1 VKKLVISSG
10 LAAAAV
16 LMLLPVTRPVN
27 AAIGNVRT
35 NGTHLQADGDPLPP
49 PIPPSKVSVG
59 GAYLQADGDP
69 LPPPIPPANGTSVT
83 PYFLADGDP
92 LPPPIPPTETAFFV
106 EA

>member
-1 VKKLVISSG
+1 MKKLVISSG

-27 AAIGNVRT
+27 VAIGNVRT
-35 NGTHLQADGDPLPP
+35 NGIHLQADGDPLPP
-49 PIPPSKVSVG
+49 PVPP
-59 GAYLQADGDP
+59 AAATATAPTLQADGDP

-83 PYFLADGDP
+83 HYFLADGNP
-92 LPPPIPPTETAFFV
+92 LPPPIPPTETALFV